1 MNKKQ
6 LHIITVG
13 NSIITNYQRKKNQEL
28 GKVSSNSPEWK
39 RYLDDP
45 KFLALVS
52 DFVRKDPRENSA
64 EINSFQGYIEKKGVK
79 EGSCLVY
86 LVGTKTHINEIA
98 VRTLEKYFKEKG
110 IELLNPKEILGYFW
124 EKELKAD
131 AVNKFQKGIS
141 ELLDTFLRIASK
153 KKEDGYDVVFN
164 PTGGM
169 KPHVITCALAG
180 FMTGCE
186 IYYIHEEFDKKDLV
200 ILPPLLYLPRGK
212 ETELLRKLKKA
223 GQFTGG
229 EFNKYRKGN
238 EEEVERL
245 MAYGLVEIETDERT
259 GKEFRIKIT
268 SRGKFIIGL
277 YE

>member
-13 NSIITNYQRKKNQEL
+13 NSIITNYQRKRNQEL
-28 GKVSSNSPEWK
+28 SKLPSNSPEWK
-39 RYLDDP
+39 RLLND
-45 KFLALVS
+45 KNFLNTVF
-52 DFVRKDPRENSA
+52 DYVMEDPRGNSA
-64 EINSFQGYIEKKGVK
+64 EINSFQGYLDKKK
-79 EGSCLVY
+79 INEQSCSVY
-86 LVGTKTHINEIA
+86 LTGTKTHINEIA
-98 VRTLEKYFKEKG
+98 VISLQRYFKEKG
-110 IELLNPKEILGYFW
+110 VELFNPREISGYFW
-124 EKELKAD
+124 EKEFKAD
-131 AVNKFQKGIS
+131 AVSEFQRGIS
-141 ELLDTFLRIASK
+141 ELLDTFLRIATK

-180 FMTGCE
+180 FMMGCE

-212 ETELLRKLKKA
+212 EIELLRELKNRKLLS
-223 GQFTGG
+223 GSDF
-229 EFNKYRKGN
+229 EKYRKGN

-245 MAYGLVEIETDERT
+245 ITYGLVEVETDEKT
-259 GKEFRIKIT
+259 GRDYRIKLT
-268 SRGKFIIGL
+268 SKGKFIIGL